1 MLNYA
6 ESIEDFIYK
15 MYDFGFESETTLED
29 LMHKGMQEKI
39 QIAAKLFS
47 TFQTLSDIVFVE
59 DNGSIISQEGV
70 FAEWFWKMIES
81 DIIKEKFTI
90 CIVSIYRLREFE
102 GDISFKTRQKIFT
115 FEVPE
120 LTKKERDGLLQ
131 RYLDFEEVNLELND
145 IRLISGLL
153 SGYPEQVYFAVQL
166 LKDKGLPYL
175 KKNTNEIVEFSNKKA
190 NILLRDLEKDSDKM
204 SMLALLALFDSISL
218 KFIIDIVEDDSHY
231 LKIVDELISK
241 SICEYVG
248 ALKEYIRVNETIK
261 DYVSRSNYKINEKH
275 KFNMDKNL
283 RRFLSSISLN
293 EYDIPEFLFS
303 LKEAMTK
310 GETIDDR
317 HLVPSIYLKTMTEL
331 YNKRKNKEVILFA
344 NRALDKEEYIDTRIA
359 FEIRYLLC
367 SALAKS
373 KDKRFLNEVTKI
385 KGANYYFLFGF
396 YYRQIGKF
404 DKALEMLDK
413 SMDERKNF
421 SKAKRE
427 KVQVFIAM
435 QEFQSARE
443 LAKENYQNYMDN
455 PYHIQA
461 YFSCVVK
468 SEKNKENKEILE
480 NLLVALKN
488 INTDVAKEMTLRCE
502 AQIAAFYEDKKEK
515 AISMIEQAILSN
527 PDIQYARIVKF
538 DICERFNMI
547 EEMKKILYFFEQAE
561 YKNKYQNN
569 IISFKSIIMAKEG
582 FVDDAKDYFDK
593 NIHDYTDGAK
603 EKFKAKLERY
613 RNGE

>member
-1 MLNYA
+1 
-6 ESIEDFIYK
+6 
-15 MYDFGFESETTLED
+15 
-29 LMHKGMQEKI
+29 
-39 QIAAKLFS
+39 
-47 TFQTLSDIVFVE
+47 
-59 DNGSIISQEGV
+59 
-70 FAEWFWKMIES
+70 
-81 DIIKEKFTI
+81 
-90 CIVSIYRLREFE
+90 
-102 GDISFKTRQKIFT
+102 
-115 FEVPE
+115 
-120 LTKKERDGLLQ
+120 
-131 RYLDFEEVNLELND
+131 
-145 IRLISGLL
+145 
-153 SGYPEQVYFAVQL
+153 
-166 LKDKGLPYL
+166 
-175 KKNTNEIVEFSNKKA
+175 
-190 NILLRDLEKDSDKM
+190 
-204 SMLALLALFDSISL
+204 
-218 KFIIDIVEDDSHY
+218 
-231 LKIVDELISK
+231 
-241 SICEYVG
+241 
-248 ALKEYIRVNETIK
+248 
-261 DYVSRSNYKINEKH
+261 
-275 KFNMDKNL
+275 
-283 RRFLSSISLN
+283 
-293 EYDIPEFLFS
+293 
-303 LKEAMTK
+303 
-310 GETIDDR
+310 
-317 HLVPSIYLKTMTEL
+317 
-331 YNKRKNKEVILFA
+331 
-344 NRALDKEEYIDTRIA
+344 
-359 FEIRYLLC
+359 
-367 SALAKS
+367 
-373 KDKRFLNEVTKI
+373 
-385 KGANYYFLFGF
+385 
-396 YYRQIGKF
+396 
-404 DKALEMLDK
+404 MLDK